1 MEVPS
6 VLKVPLHNFLNRNI
20 ETAKDIIATH
30 DVDCLELVSRLIC
43 SYYLPL
49 CGNATHLQSP
59 SSICKEEFSHVQETC
74 SATWQAVILAF
85 DDLDPFLDCEDTSRI
100 IFPLPSC
107 CNGAGIVL
115 QQSPTGE
122 HYVMLL
128 AFNGYTIPPP
138 PPRLQ
143 HNNSACIC
151 SEHSRTVMLT
161 RQ

>member
-1 MEVPS
+1 MCEGILRLGTDYVYVS
-6 VLKVPLHNFLNRNI
+6 NTLGTQSSIAQLLNRNI

-59 SSICKEEFSHVQETC
+59 SSICKEECSHVQETC
-74 SATWQAVILAF
+74 SATWQAIMLAF

-122 HYVMLL
+122 HYV
-128 AFNGYTIPPP
+128 I
-138 PPRLQ
+138 
-143 HNNSACIC
+143 
-151 SEHSRTVMLT
+151 
-161 RQ
+161 

>member
-1 MEVPS
+1 MCEGILRLGTDYVYVS
-6 VLKVPLHNFLNRNI
+6 NTLGTQSSIAQLLNRNI

-59 SSICKEEFSHVQETC
+59 SSICKEECSHVQETC
-74 SATWQAVILAF
+74 SATWQAVMLAF

-122 HYVMLL
+122 HYVIK
-128 AFNGYTIPPP
+128 G
-138 PPRLQ
+138 
-143 HNNSACIC
+143 
-151 SEHSRTVMLT
+151 
-161 RQ
+161 